1 MNTAVFPP
9 INTLFADLW
18 VAMCYY
24 RFSQQSIS
32 FINQFLAPRRPG
44 RENSLVFVG
53 DAAWFIKLRR
63 GNLQNLTT

>member
-1 MNTAVFPP
+1 MNTAVLPP

-44 RENSLVFVG
+44 RENSLGV
-53 DAAWFIKLRR
+53 
-63 GNLQNLTT
+63 